1 MRGKRPGGAGAGAW
15 GAECMVEMRRSGRW
29 LLVVFAA
36 WLLGGSLQGCREE
49 EQDRVFLQEKGVYQG
64 PEDPPLAAEQVDELR
79 YRARTQA
86 F

>member
-1 MRGKRPGGAGAGAW
+1 
-15 GAECMVEMRRSGRW
+15 MRRSGRW

-79 YRARTQA
+79 YRARTRA